1 MSEAELLKTLGETK
15 KEMQSSLA
23 SLMALHGAQKVM
35 FAMSLVN
42 APKFISMAKE
52 GGMSDELSYM
62 LTQQLQLML
71 TQWGLAAK
79 FDHEEMY
86 KLANG
91 IQSQMALV
99 ENDLQEAVNSGNN
112 PKEN

>member
-1 MSEAELLKTLGETK
+1 MNEAELLKTMGETK

-23 SLMALHGAQKVM
+23 ALVKLHGAQKVM

-42 APKFISMAKE
+42 APKFISVAKE
-52 GGMSDELSYM
+52 GGMSDALSYM
-62 LTQQLQLML
+62 LSQQLQMML

-79 FDHEEMY
+79 FDHEEMF
-86 KLANG
+86 KLAKG

-99 ENDLQEAVNSGNN
+99 ENDLKEAVNSGN
-112 PKEN
+112 K